1 MSLFDFSFHD
11 HVKGIVI
18 YKSLKFWKSSFNFA
32 KNFRN
37 CNFDLL
43 VHKSSPRNGNLR
55 FVRDLSLST
64 TVKYFFG
71 PRYPLLIINAT
82 CNVTKTACQLP
93 ATSMN
98 VCTFHVVL
106 TSCLESYVEI
116 VYRTCIGYFLL
127 CIHVCARNDCCN
139 MGGNKFTFCEN
150 LFKETCC
157 GPLLTKRNV

>member
-1 MSLFDFSFHD
+1 MTMS
-11 HVKGIVI
+11 KGIVI
-18 YKSLKFWKSSFNFA
+18 YKSLNFWKSSFNFA
-32 KNFRN
+32 KIFRN

-43 VHKSSPRNGNLR
+43 VQKSSQRNGNLR

-64 TVKYFFG
+64 TVKFFFG
-71 PRYPLLIINAT
+71 PRYPPPHYL
-82 CNVTKTACQLP
+82 CNLQCYKDCRQLP
-93 ATSMN
+93 EKSMN
-98 VCTFHVVL
+98 ACTFHVVL

-150 LFKETCC
+150 LFKETCW